1 MLKRELLSNPQH
13 GIPQHETFA
22 VKSMDVNSNLLRLKL
37 DMVYRDLSMEEA
49 RKRFSETTQPTL
61 PPAKET
67 EAIGTKLLAE
77 KPKPKRK
84 VVKALIPKTK

>member
-1 MLKRELLSNPQH
+1 
-13 GIPQHETFA
+13 
-22 VKSMDVNSNLLRLKL
+22 
-37 DMVYRDLSMEEA
+37 MEEA